1 MNNRPLLAITMG
13 DSAGIGPEVVAKTL
27 IDASI
32 YDKCNPFVIG
42 NTEAMCQAFS
52 LINSDVSI
60 RRVSS
65 VEEINTNAKTVDV
78 LDLGNLDFEKI
89 EYGQISAESGK
100 ASVEWILKAGE
111 LAASGQI
118 QAICTAPINKEA
130 CNLAGH
136 KDIGHM
142 EIFQSQTG
150 VSQVAT
156 MLMTGTLR
164 VVHLTTHRSLRIA
177 CDYVTRDNVLAK
189 ISLTHDYFQK
199 WGFPNPRIGVSALML
214 PHGYS
219 KLMQFFSGDEIQFAD
234 PIGIGATG
242 SLALAVFS
250 EFICSVLIILGLGTR
265 LAAIPLVI
273 TMLVAVFIV
282 HAADGM
288 SHQEL
293 PLLYLFSYVLLM
305 LTGSGKYSL
314 DHYFLKK

>member
-1 MNNRPLLAITMG
+1 MGYRTNLSLPATDLAI
-13 DSAGIGPEVVAKTL
+13 L
-27 IDASI
+27 L
-32 YDKCNPFVIG
+32 F
-42 NTEAMCQAFS
+42 
-52 LINSDVSI
+52 
-60 RRVSS
+60 
-65 VEEINTNAKTVDV
+65 
-78 LDLGNLDFEKI
+78 
-89 EYGQISAESGK
+89 
-100 ASVEWILKAGE
+100 
-111 LAASGQI
+111 
-118 QAICTAPINKEA
+118 
-130 CNLAGH
+130 
-136 KDIGHM
+136 
-142 EIFQSQTG
+142 
-150 VSQVAT
+150 
-156 MLMTGTLR
+156 
-164 VVHLTTHRSLRIA
+164 
-177 CDYVTRDNVLAK
+177 
-189 ISLTHDYFQK
+189 
-199 WGFPNPRIGVSALML
+199 RIGVSALML